1 MTIPVFVLSGFL
13 GSGKTTL
20 LLRMLEESKEL
31 GLRPGILMNELGKA
45 DVDGLILEGHSSA
58 SIEKLLDG
66 CVCCSKKSELTGSL
80 QALLVRKPDI
90 LFIELTGV
98 ANPEEIA
105 DVLTEPGLLGRVALK
120 QVITVLDAENFMDY
134 NSLFASDK
142 QLVRT
147 LRRQVEVAD
156 LILVNKTDYVHRIRL
171 HQIEKAIRKLNGHAM
186 LVYTTH
192 CRVELKP
199 ILEGVQ
205 PAQNGPLTVRPIRL
219 TKIRTHP
226 KEPSAAGT
234 GRGMQPADSPA
245 PAETAPSHSRVRTVT
260 LPWNQAAGL
269 TKADVDA
276 FLQRWKDGLIRAK
289 GYVTFAESSHMHL
302 LQYAGKRSYWEPSF
316 YQGEPYL
323 VFIGIDLDTD
333 RLSEEWQRLQDT
345 PQPQSLE
352 PESGRRR
359 K

>member
-1 MTIPVFVLSGFL
+1 MKIPVFVLSGFL

-20 LLRMLEESKEL
+20 LVRMLEESKNL

-80 QALLVRKPDI
+80 QTLMLRNPDI

-105 DVLTEPGLLGRVALK
+105 DVLTEPGLLDRVFLK
-120 QVITVLDAENFMDY
+120 QIITVLDAENFMDY
-134 NSLFASDK
+134 NSLFASDR
-142 QLVRT
+142 QLVKT

-156 LILVNKTDYVHRIRL
+156 VILVNKTDYVHRIRL

-192 CRVELKP
+192 CRVELQP
-199 ILEGVQ
+199 LLEGVQ
-205 PAQNGPLTVRPIRL
+205 PAQNGPLTVRPIRM

-226 KEPSAAGT
+226 KEPSTAVAESGKP
-234 GRGMQPADSPA
+234 PANSPA
-245 PAETAPSHSRVRTVT
+245 PAQTAPSHSRVRTVT

-269 TKADVDA
+269 TKGDVDA
-276 FLQRWKDGLIRAK
+276 FLHRWKDGLIRAK
-289 GYVTFAESSHMHL
+289 GYVAFSESGHMHL
-302 LQYAGKRSYWEPSF
+302 LQYAGNRSCWEPSF
-316 YQGEPYL
+316 YRGEPYV
-323 VFIGIDLDTD
+323 VFIGIDLDTQ
-333 RLSEEWQRLQDT
+333 RLSEEWKRL
-345 PQPQSLE
+345 PEKPVPAQPE
-352 PESGRRR
+352 PGRRR
-359 K
+359 

>member
-1 MTIPVFVLSGFL
+1 M
-13 GSGKTTL
+13 
-20 LLRMLEESKEL
+20 
-31 GLRPGILMNELGKA
+31 
-45 DVDGLILEGHSSA
+45 H
-58 SIEKLLDG
+58 
-66 CVCCSKKSELTGSL
+66 
-80 QALLVRKPDI
+80 
-90 LFIELTGV
+90 
-98 ANPEEIA
+98 
-105 DVLTEPGLLGRVALK
+105 
-120 QVITVLDAENFMDY
+120 
-134 NSLFASDK
+134 
-142 QLVRT
+142 
-147 LRRQVEVAD
+147 
-156 LILVNKTDYVHRIRL
+156 
-171 HQIEKAIRKLNGHAM
+171 
-186 LVYTTH
+186 
-192 CRVELKP
+192 
-199 ILEGVQ
+199 
-205 PAQNGPLTVRPIRL
+205 
-219 TKIRTHP
+219 
-226 KEPSAAGT
+226 
-234 GRGMQPADSPA
+234 PADSPE